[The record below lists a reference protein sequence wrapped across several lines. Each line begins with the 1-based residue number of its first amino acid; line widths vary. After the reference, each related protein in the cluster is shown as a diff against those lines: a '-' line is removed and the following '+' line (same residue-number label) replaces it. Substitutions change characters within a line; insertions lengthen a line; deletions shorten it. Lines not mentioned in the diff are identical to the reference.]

1 MTKEEFKALVE
12 SKRAEYMQATE
23 DYLDALIEGD
33 FNKALKKSLI
43 APDILGIEAMAYIAK
58 EVQNLESYDEI
69 MESYEEKCM
78 EVTHLVMDE

>member
-12 SKRAEYMQATE
+12 SKKAEYMKASE

-33 FNKALKKSLI
+33 FNKALEKSLI
-43 APDILGIEAMAYIAK
+43 APDILGVEAMAYIAK
-58 EVQNLESYDEI
+58 EVQNLESYGKI
-69 MESYEEKCM
+69 MEYYEEKCM